1 MAVLVDR
8 GNGAGYK
15 EGASSAKIVRHNSPT
30 RTAHVSVNLTEVLSA
45 LSAAFPMMPSF
56 SEPLR
61 AAVLEILL
69 YHAASLRKE
78 DSWEGR
84 VAVIDAIRAMLIM
97 PMAPST
103 SPSLIGTVCS

>member
-1 MAVLVDR
+1 MLVDR
-8 GNGAGYK
+8 GSGAGYK
-15 EGASSAKIVRHNSPT
+15 DDASSAKFVRQNSPT
-30 RTAHVSVNLTEVLSA
+30 RTASVNLTEVLSA

-69 YHAASLRKE
+69 SHAASLRKE

-103 SPSLIGTVCS
+103 LIGTVRS